1 MKRIAKVLCLVCVL
15 TLLTVL
21 AAGCGQ
27 GTSAGGNTPSQTSGG
42 SNQIPDKEKPITMR
56 FSWWGSDIRHKA
68 TLDAIAA
75 YSKLYPHITIEGEY
89 GGYDGYQQK
98 LMTQLAGG
106 SAPDL
111 IQTDPIWNAQLGAQ
125 KENFVDLANESA
137 IDMNQFEEEVIRGFC
152 TVNGI
157 VIGLPMGINGFGVQ
171 MNKAFM
177 EKFDIPLDTRWTYE
191 KIIEVGR
198 KIHEQ
203 DSESYLYIEDLTGL
217 QVKFMCDYTRS
228 KYGKYWINDDYKIHI
243 TKEELTEQ
251 FTVMKEL
258 YDSGAA
264 VPLGDA
270 ALYNTKVEQHPK
282 FINGQI
288 GMTQDWSGTLPKYK
302 DVIGADNFAVGHS
315 IIVEGGVNSS
325 TTYKP
330 SMLLS
335 VYSKS
340 KHVDE
345 AVKFTNWLL
354 NDKEAS
360 LILKDS
366 RSIPASASARQAL
379 VDSDVLD
386 KDIMQMVE
394 NTLQNPAEPVP
405 LIMNNSEIVEITKDI
420 CQKVVFGESSPEKAA
435 EELIARVGEKLEALK
450 AGSN

>member
-1 MKRIAKVLCLVCVL
+1 MKGRTKGLVLVCIVAI
-15 TLLTVL
+15 L
-21 AAGCGQ
+21 AFLVAGCGNS
-27 GTSAGGNTPSQTSGG
+27 TPAGNTASHGTGNEAKG
-42 SNQIPDKEKPITMR
+42 SDKPESITMR

-75 YSKLYPHITIEGEY
+75 YNKLYPHITIEGEY

-125 KENFVDLANESA
+125 KDNFVDLAKQSA
-137 IDMNQFEEEVIRGFC
+137 IDMTQFEEQVIKGFC
-152 TVNGI
+152 EVNGI
-157 VIGLPMGINGFGVQ
+157 VLGLPMGINGFGVQ

-177 EKFDIPLDTRWTYE
+177 ERFNIPLDTRWTYE
-191 KIIEVGR
+191 KIIEIGR
-198 KIHEQ
+198 KVHEQ
-203 DSESYLYIEDLTGL
+203 DSECYLYIEDLTGL

-258 YDSGAA
+258 FDSGAA

-270 ALYNTKVEQHPK
+270 ALYNNKVEQHPK

-302 DVIGADNFAVGHS
+302 EVIGADNFVVGHS
-315 IIVEGGVNSS
+315 IIVEGGVDTS

-360 LILKDS
+360 LILKDC

-379 VDSDVLD
+379 IDNNVLD

-394 NTLQNPAEPVP
+394 NTLQNPADPVP
-405 LIMNNSEIVEITKDI
+405 LIMNNSEIAEITKDI
-420 CQKVVFGESSPEKAA
+420 CQKVVFGESTPGEAA
-435 EELIARVGEKLEALK
+435 EELIARVSEKLEALK
-450 AGSN
+450 AENN

>member
-1 MKRIAKVLCLVCVL
+1 MLAI
-15 TLLTVL
+15 L

-27 GTSAGGNTPSQTSGG
+27 KTPTGNTSSQNTDDVTK
-42 SNQIPDKEKPITMR
+42 PVDKPESITMR

-75 YSKLYPHITIEGEY
+75 YNKLYPHITIEGEY

-125 KENFVDLANESA
+125 KENFVDLAKESE
-137 IDMNQFEEEVIRGFC
+137 IDMTQFEEEVIKGFC
-152 TVNGI
+152 EVNGI
-157 VIGLPMGINGFGVQ
+157 VLGLPMGINGFGVQ
-171 MNKAFM
+171 VNKAFM
-177 EKFDIPLDTRWTYE
+177 ERFNIPLDTRWTYE

-198 KIHEQ
+198 KVHEQ
-203 DSESYLYIEDLTGL
+203 DSECYLYIEDLTGL

-228 KYGKYWINDDYKIHI
+228 KYGKYWINDDYKVHI
-243 TKEELTEQ
+243 TKDELAEQ
-251 FTVMKEL
+251 FKVMKEL
-258 YDSGAA
+258 FDSGAA

-270 ALYNTKVEQHPK
+270 ALYNNKVEQHPK

-302 DVIGADNFAVGHS
+302 DVIGAENFAVGHS
-315 IIVEGGVNSS
+315 ITVEGGVDSS

-340 KHVDE
+340 KYVDE

-354 NDKEAS
+354 NDSEAS
-360 LILKDS
+360 LILNDC

-379 VDSDVLD
+379 IDNDVLD

-394 NTLQNPAEPVP
+394 NTLENPADPVP
-405 LIMNNSEIVEITKDI
+405 LIMNNSEIAEITKDI
-420 CQKVVFGESSPEKAA
+420 CQKVVFGESTPEEAA
-435 EELIARVGEKLEALK
+435 EELISRVSEKLEALK
-450 AGSN
+450 AESN